1 MALGII
7 FLTKTKQNSIG
18 LASMTNA
25 SSFLGDFWVG
35 TPENTF
41 PFLGNLCQ
49 ELELKGVLLI
59 IPYNPQPQS
68 AAYFLILGGNGS
80 GSSVPAQTA
89 VFVPGIG
96 TDTLLSGDVFF

>member
-7 FLTKTKQNSIG
+7 FLTKTKQIVRVSFNDKCFQFFRK
-18 LASMTNA
+18 
-25 SSFLGDFWVG
+25 FLGRY
-35 TPENTF
+35 PQKYF